1 MRPTL
6 FMIHGMW
13 GGPWCWDNFRSF
25 FEAQGYHCVAATLPF
40 HDVDPR
46 KAPDPRLG
54 TASLLDYA
62 DALEQQIRNL
72 GTTPVLMGHSMG
84 GLLAQML
91 GSRGPAEALVLLA
104 PASPAGI
111 VAVRPSV
118 LRAFWSTLTTWGF
131 WRRPIRQTF
140 DEAAYSAL
148 HLVPE
153 QDRRRIHDRFG
164 WESGRVAFEMG
175 EWMFDARRASRVDQK
190 RVTCPVLIIAGT
202 DDRMTPPGVV
212 RRVAA
217 KYRAVATYR
226 EFAGH
231 AHWLVG
237 EPGWEEIAAYV
248 DTWLGSLRPSRAGLL
263 RRTDNRSGGLS
274 P

>member
-1 MRPTL
+1 MRATL

-13 GGPWCWDNFRSF
+13 GGPWCWDNFRGF
-25 FEAQGYHCVAATLPF
+25 FEARGYHCVAATLPF
-40 HDVDPR
+40 HDLDPR
-46 KAPDPRLG
+46 GAPDRRLG

-62 DALEQQIRNL
+62 DALDQQIRSL
-72 GTTPVLMGHSMG
+72 GTTPILVGHSMG
-84 GLLAQML
+84 GLLAQVL
-91 GSRGPAEALVLLA
+91 GSRGRAEALVLLS

-111 VAVRPSV
+111 VPVRLSV
-118 LRAFWSTLTTWGF
+118 IRAFWSILTTWGF
-131 WRRPIRQTF
+131 WRKPIRQTF
-140 DEAAYSAL
+140 DEAVYSAL

-175 EWMFDARRASRVDQK
+175 EWMFDARRASRVDQT

-202 DDRMTPPGVV
+202 EDRMTPPSIV
-212 RRVAA
+212 RRVAR

-248 DTWLGSLRPSRAGLL
+248 DTWLGSLR
-263 RRTDNRSGGLS
+263 
-274 P
+274 